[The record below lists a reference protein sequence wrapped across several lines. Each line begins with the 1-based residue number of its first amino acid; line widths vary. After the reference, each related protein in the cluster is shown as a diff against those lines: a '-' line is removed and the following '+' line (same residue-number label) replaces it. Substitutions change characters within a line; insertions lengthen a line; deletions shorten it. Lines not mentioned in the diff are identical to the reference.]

1 MIAFARPWSLKGW
14 NTYAL
19 AATSCSLLSPWG
31 VPEGTP
37 VGLFHAASFL
47 GWPRTPS
54 TSVAG
59 QANCPYPCLLPK
71 QLRGLEVRAPQS
83 RSAPVPV
90 EENPAWET
98 TWHSSPVSG
107 DTVRC
112 RGSSL
117 G

>member
-47 GWPRTPS
+47 GVAKDTKYISCRTSKLSLSVSSAQAAERPRSPRT
-54 TSVAG
+54 SVSERPRTG
-59 QANCPYPCLLPK
+59 
-71 QLRGLEVRAPQS
+71 
-83 RSAPVPV
+83 
-90 EENPAWET
+90 
-98 TWHSSPVSG
+98 
-107 DTVRC
+107 
-112 RGSSL
+112 
-117 G
+117 